1 MPTAIITGGR
11 VRLGRA
17 MALHLAKKGFN
28 IALHHNASSKN
39 AQETIAE
46 IRSLG
51 VLCDSFPCDFTDLTA
66 TEKLM
71 QTITTGF
78 SDIELLINSASNFI
92 QENIENT
99 STQSLEETFHINLL
113 APYILMREYKKQVD
127 RGMIVNLLDER
138 ISRNVPTFA
147 AYSVAKVGLSH
158 LTHLASIEWGAKVRI
173 NGIAPGLIL
182 PPAGGTE
189 DYLEH
194 GKKLIPTLTHGSAT
208 DICRGLDYLLESSFV
223 NGETLFIDGG
233 QSKGRARNSQDQK
246 ASPPEDPSWLD
257 GGI

>member
-1 MPTAIITGGR
+1 MPTAIITGGG

-17 MALHLAKKGFN
+17 MALHLARKNFD

-51 VLCDSFPCDFTDLTA
+51 VACEPFACNFTDLSSA
-66 TEKLM
+66 EKLM
-71 QTITTGF
+71 EAITSGF

-92 QENIENT
+92 QEDIEHT
-99 STQSLEETFHINLL
+99 STQSLADTFHINLL
-113 APYILMREYKKQVD
+113 TPYILMREYKKQVN
-127 RGMIVNLLDER
+127 RGMIVNILDER

-158 LTHLASIEWGAKVRI
+158 LTHLASIEWGATVRV

-182 PPAGGTE
+182 PPPGGSE
-189 DYLEH
+189 DYLER
-194 GKKLIPTLTHGSAT
+194 GKKLIPTLTHGSVT
-208 DICRGLDYLLESSFV
+208 DICRGLDYLVESTFV

-233 QSKGRARNSQDQK
+233 QSKGWARKKQGQK
-246 ASPPEDPSWLD
+246 TSPPEDPSWLD

>member
-1 MPTAIITGGR
+1 MPTAIITGGG

-17 MALHLAKKGFN
+17 MAIHLAKKGFH

-51 VLCDSFPCDFTDLTA
+51 VRCEPFACDFTDLTA
-66 TEKLM
+66 AEKLM
-71 QTITTGF
+71 ETITAGF

-92 QENIENT
+92 QEDIENT
-99 STQSLEETFHINLL
+99 STKSLEETFHINLL
-113 APYILMREYKKQVD
+113 TPYILMREYKKQVN
-127 RGMIVNLLDER
+127 RGMIVNMLDER
-138 ISRNVPTFA
+138 ISRNIPTFA

-158 LTHLASIEWGAKVRI
+158 LTHIASIEWGASVRV

-182 PPAGGTE
+182 PPPGSAA
-189 DYLEH
+189 DYLER
-194 GKKLIPTLTHGSAT
+194 GKKWVPTLTHGT
-208 DICRGLDYLLESSFV
+208 VEDICRGLDYLCESKFV

-233 QSKGRARNSQDQK
+233 QSKGWARKSQGQK

>member
-1 MPTAIITGGR
+1 MPTAIITGGG

-28 IALHHNASSKN
+28 IALHHNASGKN
-39 AQETIAE
+39 AKETIAE
-46 IRSLG
+46 IQSLG
-51 VLCDSFPCDFTDLTA
+51 VHCEPFACDFTDLTA
-66 TEKLM
+66 AENLIK
-71 QTITTGF
+71 TITAGF
-78 SDIELLINSASNFI
+78 ADIELLINSASNFI
-92 QENIENT
+92 QEDIERT
-99 STQSLEETFHINLL
+99 STKSLEETFHINLL
-113 APYILMREYKKQVD
+113 APYILMREYKKQVN
-127 RGMIVNLLDER
+127 RGMIVNILDER

-158 LTHLASIEWGAKVRI
+158 LTHLASIEWGARVRI

-182 PPAGGTE
+182 PPVGGAT
-189 DYLEH
+189 DYLER
-194 GKKLIPTLTHGSAT
+194 GKKLIPTLTHGT
-208 DICRGLDYLLESSFV
+208 VDDICRGLDYLLESSFV

-233 QSKGRARNSQDQK
+233 QSKGWAQKKKDQK

>member
-1 MPTAIITGGR
+1 MPTAIITGGG

-17 MALHLAKKGFN
+17 MALHLAKKGFD

-39 AQETIAE
+39 AELALAE

-51 VLCDSFPCDFTDLTA
+51 VRSELFPCDFTDLKA
-66 TEKLM
+66 AENLLKEILAE
-71 QTITTGF
+71 F

-92 QENIENT
+92 QEDIEHTTN
-99 STQSLEETFHINLL
+99 QSLDDTFHINLL
-113 APYILMREYKKQVD
+113 APYILMREYKKQVNG
-127 RGMIVNLLDER
+127 GMIVNILDER

-158 LTHLASIEWGAKVRI
+158 LTHLASIEWGATVRV

-182 PPAGGTE
+182 APAGGPA
-189 DYLEH
+189 DYLER
-194 GKKLIPTLTHGSAT
+194 GKKIIPTLTHGT
-208 DICRGLDYLLESSFV
+208 VDDICRGLDYLLESKFV

-233 QSKGRARNSQDQK
+233 QSKGWAHKKKNQK